1 LRASLGNG
9 ATISSVYGNNLT
21 SNFNWIVN
29 GG

>member
-1 LRASLGNG
+1 LRASLGNV

-21 SNFNWIVN
+21 SNINGVVN